1 MKKVIQFAVQLQF
14 VQEDGK
20 AAVILVIAPQGQVI
34 GVCED
39 FDEVPALLQDFH
51 NKVTEHSVQ

>member
-1 MKKVIQFAVQLQF
+1 MKKIIQFAVQLQF

-20 AAVILVIAPQGQVI
+20 GAVILVIAPQGQVI
-34 GVCED
+34 GVCDD
-39 FDEVPALLQDFH
+39 FDEVPALLQDFL

>member
-1 MKKVIQFAVQLQF
+1 MKKVIQFAVQLQY
-14 VQEDGK
+14 VQEEGE
-20 AAVILVIAPQGQVI
+20 AAVILAISPNGQVI

-39 FDEVPALLQDFH
+39 FGKVPALLLDFQ